1 MSQNNIPKSIPSV
14 ERLINRIAVAE
25 RAQQKDVRITIQEA
39 KELTQDLAML
49 TVKMATT
56 VKEVHQM
63 LLNIQESN
71 TKVEVKFDGG
81 GFN

>member
-1 MSQNNIPKSIPSV
+1 MSQNNIPKSIPSI

-25 RAQQKDVRITIQEA
+25 RSQQKDVRITIQEA

-63 LLNIQESN
+63 LSNIQETSA
-71 TKVEVKFDGG
+71 KVEVKFDGG